1 MVGPTRS
8 RCWRSCIRSQRQ
20 LGSSL
25 AVSVCQCQTYETTL
39 LLNFIVD
46 FELRLLLYYST
57 LVIISEGGGEE
68 LHAACNRTWRVNI
81 RAGVQQQS
89 TYVTVVTRSHS
100 HGTHA
105 RKHDATRL
113 DTEND
118 SWPLS
123 SSAQEVQSLR
133 HLLASTFNVSTYHQ
147 GRLSYRWWYQPRTMW
162 FDLKLT

>member
-1 MVGPTRS
+1 VHIKEPKRPQKWNDAAYKEMVGPTKS
-8 RCWRSCIRSQRQ
+8 RCWM
-20 LGSSL
+20 
-25 AVSVCQCQTYETTL
+25 
-39 LLNFIVD
+39 
-46 FELRLLLYYST
+46 
-57 LVIISEGGGEE
+57 IISEGGGEE
-68 LHAACNRTWRVNI
+68 LHAACSRTWRVNI

-123 SSAQEVQSLR
+123 SSTQEVQSLR

-162 FDLKLT
+162 FEQWSWLNCHSHLYRLCFD